1 MISFFDYVE
10 SIKDKGSES
19 TKQKLELLLK
29 VKGNLHSFLN
39 NGKISIDIEYSP
51 YKVLLDGAK
60 FYVSKGN
67 SKVYAPITS
76 SLFSF
81 IESSLKNDLDTV
93 EYRSYLIETLGNE
106 EDLDIE
112 EILPWS
118 KKIKDMFGFGGIKS
132 LKTFKNITKV
142 HLN

>member
-1 MISFFDYVE
+1 M
-10 SIKDKGSES
+10 
-19 TKQKLELLLK
+19 
-29 VKGNLHSFLN
+29 
-39 NGKISIDIEYSP
+39 
-51 YKVLLDGAK
+51 LLDGAK

-93 EYRSYLIETLGNE
+93 EYLSYLIETLGNE
-106 EDLDIE
+106 EDVDIE
-112 EILPWS
+112 EILPWF
-118 KKIKDMFGFGGIKS
+118 KKIKDMFGYGDIKS
-132 LKTFKNITKV
+132 LKTFKNLTKV